1 MNTIYKANS
10 GCVPSTQEIHLS
22 LGAYGRLTHQ
32 QAIQLALSSTPRE
45 PLLGYLST
53 KRLQI
58 CPQNLGQFTSEL
70 ALQLKTELAHI
81 EFRCH
86 ANVHIERQ
94 HKIVDIADW
103 PKEQAWFKQM
113 AHLSHVLD
121 APVYTAHA
129 GKRGTCS
136 VAEVLQFTQE
146 IEDLFG
152 IPVGVEGHYPTPN
165 GKQHWLIS
173 TWVEYQQLLESGVN
187 YALDLS
193 HLNILAV
200 QTNHVEWSLV
210 HELLSSPHCLEIH
223 LSDNHGY
230 GDQHLPLSNP
240 DALPWWWSLLSS
252 ANPNATIFSEGRQN
266 LPSAII
272 A

>member
-1 MNTIYKANS
+1 MNTIYNADS
-10 GCVPSTQEIHLS
+10 LCVPSAQDIHLS

-32 QAIQLALSSTPRE
+32 QAIQLALDYPPRE
-45 PLLGYLST
+45 PLLGQLST

-58 CPQNLGQFTSEL
+58 CPQNLGQFTPEL
-70 ALQLKTELAHI
+70 ALQLKEELPHI

-86 ANVHIERQ
+86 ANVHIEAQ

-103 PKEQAWFKQM
+103 PQEQAWFKQM
-113 AHLSHVLD
+113 AHLSQLLD

-129 GKRGTCS
+129 GKRGQYS
-136 VAEVLQFTQE
+136 VAEVLQFTQA

-152 IPVGVEGHYPTPN
+152 VPVGIEGHYPTPN
-165 GKQHWLIS
+165 GKHHWLIS
-173 TWVEYQQLLESGVN
+173 TWAEYQQLLESKVH

-200 QTNHVEWSLV
+200 QSNRVEWSLV
-210 HELLSSPHCLEIH
+210 HELLSSPYCLEIH

-230 GDQHLPLSNP
+230 ADQHLPLSNP
-240 DALPWWWSLLSS
+240 HALPWWWSLLSS
-252 ANPNATIFSEGRQN
+252 ANPQATLFSEGRQRVPVA
-266 LPSAII
+266 LA
-272 A
+272 

>member
-1 MNTIYKANS
+1 MNTIYNADS
-10 GCVPSTQEIHLS
+10 LCVPSTQDIHLS

-32 QAIQLALSSTPRE
+32 QAIQLALDYPPRE
-45 PLLGYLST
+45 PLLGQLST

-58 CPQNLGQFTSEL
+58 CPQNLGQFTPEL
-70 ALQLKTELAHI
+70 ALQLNAELPHI

-86 ANVHIERQ
+86 ANVHIEAQ

-103 PKEQAWFKQM
+103 PQEQAWFKQM
-113 AHLSHVLD
+113 AYLSRLLD

-129 GKRGTCS
+129 GKRGQYS
-136 VAEVLQFTQE
+136 VAEVLQFTQA
-146 IEDLFG
+146 IEELFG
-152 IPVGVEGHYPTPN
+152 MPVGIEGHYPTPN

-173 TWVEYQQLLESGVN
+173 TWQEYQQLLESKVH

-200 QTNHVEWSLV
+200 QTNRVEWSLV
-210 HELLSSPHCLEIH
+210 HELLSSPYCLEIH

-230 GDQHLPLSNP
+230 ADQHLPLSNP
-240 DALPWWWSLLSS
+240 HALPWWWSLLSS
-252 ANPNATIFSEGRQN
+252 ANPQATLFSEGRQRVPVA
-266 LPSAII
+266 LA
-272 A
+272 

>member
-1 MNTIYKANS
+1 MNTIYKADS
-10 GCVPSTQEIHLS
+10 WCVPSAQDIHVS
-22 LGAYGRLTHQ
+22 LGAYGRLSHQ
-32 QAIQLALSSTPRE
+32 HAIQLALDSPPRE
-45 PLLGYLST
+45 PLLGQLST
-53 KRLQI
+53 QRLQL
-58 CPQNLGQFTSEL
+58 CPQNLGQFTPEL
-70 ALQLKTELAHI
+70 AMQLKAELADI
-81 EFRCH
+81 EFRLH

-103 PKEQAWFKQM
+103 PQEQAWFKQM
-113 AHLSHVLD
+113 ASLSQLLD

-136 VAEVLQFTQE
+136 VAEVLQFTQA

-152 IPVGVEGHYPTPN
+152 VPVGIEGHYPSPN
-165 GKQHWLIS
+165 GKHHWLIS
-173 TWVEYQQLLESGVN
+173 TWAEYQQLLESGVH

-200 QTNHVEWSLV
+200 QSNHVEWSLV
-210 HELLSSPHCLEIH
+210 HELLSSPCCLEIH

-230 GDQHLPLSNP
+230 ADQHLPLSNP
-240 DALPWWWSLLSS
+240 HALPWWWSLLSS
-252 ANPNATIFSEGRQN
+252 ANPQATLFSEGRQRV
-266 LPSAII
+266 PSAL